1 MHKVLVVE
9 DDDLL
14 REIYCMKLEMEGFAV
29 LAAEDGLKALEL
41 VSAHRPD
48 LILLDML
55 MPRLDGLGF
64 LTKYRDVP
72 FEQRAIV
79 VVASNKS
86 SAQGMQEARALGAA
100 DYLIKAQ
107 LSPDDLAERVRQ
119 HLVARPS
126 SGT

>member
-1 MHKVLVVE
+1 MHKILVVE

-14 REIYCMKLEMEGFAV
+14 REIYCMKLEMEGFSV
-29 LAAEDGLKALEL
+29 LAAQDGLIALDL
-41 VSAHRPD
+41 ASAHQPD

-64 LTKYRDVP
+64 LAQYRNLPGDH
-72 FEQRAIV
+72 QAIV

-86 SAQGMQEARALGAA
+86 SAQSMQEARALGAA

-107 LSPDDLAERVRQ
+107 LSPDDLVERVRR
-119 HLVARPS
+119 HLVAHPA
-126 SGT
+126 GGA